1 MFLLSVCC
9 FAQDVIVKKNGS
21 TVVCRVVNVNSSE
34 VVYKKWSD
42 LKGANYVMNASDV
55 STINYSDGRTET
67 LSISAKNEYAPGLQN
82 SGQAQ
87 VRDNALLMMD
97 GEMSGYQAKYKRLKR
112 TAWIG
117 GGILVGLGIIGT
129 YVLSTQSNAEED
141 VVAYVGG
148 GLFATGI
155 VWTGCFLYSASR
167 YKKANLMT
175 QTCPI
180 WQKEFKFNNESSFAL
195 GVDAIYDNVCKD
207 RTFGVGLR
215 YNF

>member
-42 LKGANYVMNASDV
+42 LKGVNYVMNASDV

-82 SGQAQ
+82 NGQAH
-87 VRDNALLMMD
+87 VSDNALLMMNS
-97 GEMSGYQAKYKRLKR
+97 EMSGYQAKYKRLKR

-117 GGILVGLGIIGT
+117 GGILVGLGIGAIFILGEDS
-129 YVLSTQSNAEED
+129 VDNLNAH
-141 VVAYVGG
+141 VGG
-148 GLFATGI
+148 GLIAAGV
-155 VWTGCFLYSASR
+155 VWTGSFLYSASR

-175 QTCPI
+175 RVSPM
-180 WQKEFKFNNESSFAL
+180 WQNEIHLNDGTSFAF
-195 GVDAIYDNVCKD
+195 GVDAICDNVCKD